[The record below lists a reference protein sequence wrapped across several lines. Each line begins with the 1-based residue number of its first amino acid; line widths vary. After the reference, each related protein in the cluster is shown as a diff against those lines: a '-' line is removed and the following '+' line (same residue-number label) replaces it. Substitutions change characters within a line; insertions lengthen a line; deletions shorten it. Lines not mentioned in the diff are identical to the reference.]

1 MKKNP
6 DVLNHFE
13 PGDDDVTPVAAPE
26 VDVKVEV
33 EVTVDPVEENEG

>member
-6 DVLNHFE
+6 DVLNRFE
-13 PGDDDVTPVAAPE
+13 PGDEEETPVAAP